1 MGGAYLGGNY
11 WSSYTGVDTSP
22 EDGIGDTA
30 HHADQLPLMPKKY
43 DFSTGEGTDKWAF
56 EKQVD
61 ATPPTSNGVP
71 SDEFSDYGNIKTNNG
86 AMAEGIT
93 GTEGTFA
100 AHRFN
105 FSMEEA
111 TTDIDR
117 INVTWNGKGLHDKV
131 PPNDNGATLYIWNG
145 TAYEELADSGNT
157 GEEVN
162 LTGQITTNIGNYINA
177 GNVTVLVEQNS
188 AQTTQGNTPKHSH
201 IETDYVKLVVHTR
214 S

>member
-30 HHADQLPLMPKKY
+30 HHADQLSLMPKKY

-105 FSMEEA
+105 FSMDEA

-117 INVTWNGKGLHDKV
+117 INVTWNGKGLHDKA